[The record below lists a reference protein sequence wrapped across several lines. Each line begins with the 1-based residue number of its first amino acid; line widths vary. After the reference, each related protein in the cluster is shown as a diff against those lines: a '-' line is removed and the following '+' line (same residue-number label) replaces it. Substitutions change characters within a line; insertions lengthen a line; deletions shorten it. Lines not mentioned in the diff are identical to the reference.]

1 MKKTE
6 KRDRLL
12 SIVARKR
19 SQLQDL
25 MLSGADG
32 LRHNHRMARLRGVI
46 TKTQQALSRVNA
58 GESALRASDHAIL
71 RYLERVKGVDVEA
84 AKAEMLA
91 DKMEEQ
97 ALEFHSG
104 EFPSADGSHYL
115 NVKDFVVVTCY
126 DKLRTPKMRKS
137 KPTEGKNRKGR

>member
-1 MKKTE
+1 MNKTE

-12 SIVARKR
+12 SILKQKR
-19 SQLQDL
+19 SQLQAL

-32 LRHNHRMARLRGVI
+32 LRHSHRMARLRGVI
-46 TKTQQALSRVNA
+46 TKTQQALTRANA

-71 RYLERVKGVDVEA
+71 RYLERAKGVDVEA
-84 AKAEMLA
+84 VKAEMLT
-91 DKMEEQ
+91 DEMEER

-104 EFPSADGSHYL
+104 EFPAADGSYYL

-126 DKLRTPKMRKS
+126 EKLRTPKLRGG
-137 KPTEGKNRKGR
+137 KPPEGKNRKGR